1 MKVTSLIFLAASA
14 TVVAASDEFKPKV
27 KLINRR
33 DAMPIPGVF
42 MNAVQAVP
50 ALRKRDLGKPLELAE
65 VPGKVQKRSLLETR
79 QWGCETV
86 GQINCSFEGCCN
98 QGTVCGTY
106 GGQTGCCPIGK
117 TCTGVG
123 SCKSTETAC
132 GNGCCP
138 SNASCT
144 TNAGGSAAC
153 DYGLSGS
160 SSSMGTSKPTA
171 TSSRSLSSPTPSGS
185 SSGGTCPNNY
195 SPCPGTDSCCP
206 AGVKCLPDKKCD
218 ATCSATDVR
227 CGTGC
232 CKDGFTCDTS
242 TSICQEGSGSTNND
256 DSDSG
261 TTLLPKSTTAAG
273 SGSGSK
279 TDSLDSGSTTLGG
292 STAQTGVAA
301 GGNGGSGS
309 SGSSSGIT
317 PSGAGSSGPRLI
329 FGMGVAGIV
338 AVVGVA
344 LL

>member
-14 TVVAASDEFKPKV
+14 TAAAASNEFKPKV

-50 ALRKRDLGKPLELAE
+50 ALRKRDLGKPFELAE
-65 VPGKVQKRSLLETR
+65 APGKVQKRSLLETR

-123 SCKSTETAC
+123 SCKATETAC
-132 GNGCCP
+132 GTGCCP

-153 DYGLSGS
+153 DYGLGS
-160 SSSMGTSKPTA
+160 SSSMGTSRPTA
-171 TSSRSLSSPTPSGS
+171 TSSRSLSSPTPTGS
-185 SSGGTCPNNY
+185 SSGGSCPNNY
-195 SPCPGTDSCCP
+195 SPCPDSDSCCP

-242 TSICQEGSGSTNND
+242 TSICQEGGGSTND
-256 DSDSG
+256 TGDSDSG
-261 TTLLPKSTTAAG
+261 STLLPKSTTTSG
-273 SGSGSK
+273 SGGGSK
-279 TDSLDSGSTTLGG
+279 TDSPGGSTTLGG
-292 STAQTGVAA
+292 STAQTGVAV
-301 GGNGGSGS
+301 GGSGGSGS
-309 SGSSSGIT
+309 SGIGTASGV
-317 PSGAGSSGPRLI
+317 GSSGPRLI

>member
-14 TVVAASDEFKPKV
+14 TVVAASDEFKPK
-27 KLINRR
+27 LINRR

-42 MNAVQAVP
+42 MNAVQAAP
-50 ALRKRDLGKPLELAE
+50 ALRKRQLGEPLELAE
-65 VPGKVQKRSLLETR
+65 APGKVQKRSLLETR

-132 GNGCCP
+132 GTGCCP
-138 SNASCT
+138 SNAKCT
-144 TNAGGSAAC
+144 TNASGSAAC

-160 SSSMGTSKPTA
+160 SSSMATSRPTA
-171 TSSRSLSSPTPSGS
+171 TSSSLSLSSPTPSGS
-185 SSGGTCPNNY
+185 SSGGTCPNGY
-195 SPCPGTDSCCP
+195 SPCVGTDSCCP

-242 TSICQEGSGSTNND
+242 TSICQEGPGSTNND
-256 DSDSG
+256 DGGSG
-261 TTLLPKSTTAAG
+261 TILPLSTTTSG

-279 TDSLDSGSTTLGG
+279 TDSPDSGSGSTTLGG
-292 STAQTGVAA
+292 STTQTGVAA

-309 SGSSSGIT
+309 SSFGTGSSSGV
-317 PSGAGSSGPRLI
+317 GSSGPRLI